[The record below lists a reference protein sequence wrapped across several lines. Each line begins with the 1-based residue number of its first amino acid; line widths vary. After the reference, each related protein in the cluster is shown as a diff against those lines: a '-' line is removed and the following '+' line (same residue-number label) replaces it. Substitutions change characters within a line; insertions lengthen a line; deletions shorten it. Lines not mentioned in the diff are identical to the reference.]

1 MKWFTARWLVS
12 DKTGDTRQKHAS
24 TFFSLIYQFVDDQWS
39 PQLSQEISTLLTV
52 LSVRIL
58 HLSDHL
64 TKQSHVL
71 GRLRLYLSRCNCDA
85 GVHCHSMQ
93 RQIKNHLCDDVC
105 CEQRSLKGH
114 TKSSQTC
121 MWLRAIVSGQKFPW
135 IVLLYQLWCWDRQ
148 IPARGELET
157 WDCIQISCLANR
169 IIGRTKERKQHM
181 PAWPCLSFVTKS

>member
-1 MKWFTARWLVS
+1 M
-12 DKTGDTRQKHAS
+12 
-24 TFFSLIYQFVDDQWS
+24 DDQWS

-71 GRLRLYLSRCNCDA
+71 GRLRLYLCRCNCDA

-93 RQIKNHLCDDVC
+93 RQIKNQLCDDVC

-114 TKSSQTC
+114 TKKFTKPAC
-121 MWLRAIVSGQKFPW
+121 DFGAIVSGQSSSELFCFINCDVETDKFLHGDLRLHSNKLFGKPNNW
-135 IVLLYQLWCWDRQ
+135 KDEGEKTAHARIVVPFICHKV
-148 IPARGELET
+148 INSSF
-157 WDCIQISCLANR
+157 ISL
-169 IIGRTKERKQHM
+169 
-181 PAWPCLSFVTKS
+181 

>member
-1 MKWFTARWLVS
+1 MGRHT
-12 DKTGDTRQKHAS
+12 TQNTRQP
-24 TFFSLIYQFVDDQWS
+24 FFSDLSICGRSVVASQF
-39 PQLSQEISTLLTV
+39 SQEISTLLTV

-64 TKQSHVL
+64 TQQSHVL

-105 CEQRSLKGH
+105 CKRRSLKGH
-114 TKSSQTC
+114 TKKFTNLHVTSDHC
-121 MWLRAIVSGQKFPW
+121 LRPKFLW
-135 IVLLYQLWCWDRQ
+135 IVFLHQLWCWDRQ
-148 IPARGELET
+148 IPARGEMET
-157 WDCIQISCLANR
+157 WGCIQISPGCCLANR

-181 PAWPCLSFVTKS
+181 PASSCLSFVTKS